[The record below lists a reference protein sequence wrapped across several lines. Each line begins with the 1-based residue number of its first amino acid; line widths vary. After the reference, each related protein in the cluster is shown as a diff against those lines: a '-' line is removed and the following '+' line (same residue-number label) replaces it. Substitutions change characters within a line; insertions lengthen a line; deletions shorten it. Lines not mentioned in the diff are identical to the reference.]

1 MLNINQPKL
10 FGHPYAYEK
19 FSQEKET
26 IAVTFNNI
34 LGSDVESDI
43 PDIGETFPF
52 RGKVWTI
59 LNKFPGDTI
68 PVGATAQ
75 KYIDYMIIAK
85 ITTEPQNL
93 ETESIP

>member
-1 MLNINQPKL
+1 MLNIKQSKL
-10 FGHPYAYEK
+10 FGHPYGK
-19 FSQEKET
+19 FSQEQET

-43 PDIGETFPF
+43 PDIGQTFPF

-59 LNKFPGDTI
+59 LSKFAGDTI
-68 PVGATAQ
+68 RVGDTDQ
-75 KYIDYMIIAK
+75 RYIDYMIIAK

>member
-10 FGHPYAYEK
+10 FGHPYGK

-43 PDIGETFPF
+43 PDIGQTFSF
-52 RGKVWTI
+52 RGKFWTI
-59 LNKFPGDTI
+59 LSKFPGGTI
-68 PVGATAQ
+68 RVGATGQ

-85 ITTEPQNL
+85 ITTEPQNP